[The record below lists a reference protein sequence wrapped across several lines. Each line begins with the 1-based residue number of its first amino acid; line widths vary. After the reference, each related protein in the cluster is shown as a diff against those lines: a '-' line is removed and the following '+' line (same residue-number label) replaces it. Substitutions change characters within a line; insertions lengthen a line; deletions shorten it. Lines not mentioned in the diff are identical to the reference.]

1 MQPWLTMKK
10 LISSWSVH
18 VLKRY
23 LFVIR
28 RISITTESLP
38 SNLIML
44 CSYELDHL
52 DTASFTF
59 PGGRHRVLENSSC
72 RTSHIIAKITF
83 GYVQFQG
90 SWHRA
95 SSQELHSKQSIEA
108 PAEMK
113 KRLSQFSLFASL
125 NIFAFLMRY
134 DLNKQSYE

>member
-1 MQPWLTMKK
+1 
-10 LISSWSVH
+10 
-18 VLKRY
+18 
-23 LFVIR
+23 
-28 RISITTESLP
+28 
-38 SNLIML
+38 ML

-125 NIFAFLMRY
+125 KNIFAFLMRY